1 MKKRAILGV
10 SALLAVAVLPV
21 ANVFAADS
29 ALDYANSI
37 GQIENGDTINR
48 VVEATSDGGYIV
60 GGQTV
65 GCIKYELEIIKEDL
79 YQDQEAEAKL
89 AAGKPL
95 LPIDYV
101 FATLQECEEFFA
113 EQETGVADIKE
124 VRIES
129 GAPLVEKICNGMMAP
144 KDYLAEAGVRDVEAE
159 EADPEYVYN
168 YICMDYVAKFKQDG
182 TNEWLETIND
192 NDEPFAVGE
201 TNSDY
206 RMLTKSGSLY
216 TFDKASGEEGIATR
230 IDAPW
235 FKAAKFDSDGSL
247 YIIGDRDLVKYG
259 KNGQEV
265 AALPNSSDGDTRFF
279 ANKIVMNG
287 EIYVNRETYNSET
300 DSYVEEIVKV
310 SKDLGTV
317 TPIITVP
324 EDKNVYVV
332 SSDDEGNFL
341 TLECDAL
348 VELVADVNAST
359 KAGDGEEKVDC
370 CTIRSHDEDGEV
382 LAEEADIERES
393 ISPDA
398 FLDGYVIYDYEA
410 NTIAKM
416 NKNLEPEFIY
426 ALDDGEIVYNVTTL
440 NDGSTVAVGYS
451 TNSTANYEVAGSQN
465 GIQLRLGSVKD
476 TTDPTGDNPSNPST
490 LDNAHIFVISGA
502 AILAGA
508 AFFAKKMFGRR

>member
-79 YQDQEAEAKL
+79 YQEQDAEAKL
-89 AAGKPL
+89 AEKQL
-95 LPIDYV
+95 MPIDYV
-101 FATLQECEEFFA
+101 FATLQECEDYFA
-113 EQETGVADIKE
+113 EQETGGTIARTK
-124 VRIES
+124 S
-129 GAPLVEKICNGMMAP
+129 GVSLVEEICGGMMAP
-144 KDYLAEAGVRDVEAE
+144 KDYLSDANVREAE
-159 EADPEYVYN
+159 DEETEEVEPVYAYD

-182 TNEWLETIND
+182 ANEWLETIND

-230 IDAPW
+230 IDGPW

-247 YIIGDRDLVKYG
+247 YIIGDRALVKYG

-324 EDKNVYVV
+324 EGKNVYVV

-348 VELVADVNAST
+348 AETVLADALT
-359 KAGDGEEKVDC
+359 KADDGEEKVDC

-426 ALDDGEIVYNVTTL
+426 TLDDGEIVYNVTTL

-451 TNSTANYEVAGSQN
+451 TNSTANYEVAGAQN
-465 GIQLRLGSVKD
+465 GIQLRLGSAKN